1 MQFNGII
8 EISKERMVVPTE
20 KRYRKVSDKLAMEKK
35 QDEKQTRDPT
45 CDHRVAC
52 AEEEAVIT
60 TDQTKDCVEDE
71 TESIRPLLEA
81 AQKGS
86 QEACDR
92 LLARYRPLLR
102 SLCSKY
108 ALENMSPQ
116 DREDLREEAERIF
129 LCAVSTYDL
138 TQTAVAFG
146 LYAKICLRN
155 GLVSELRSFRRRKR
169 LDVIPVTEEMMS
181 SDDPAEHL
189 AEEERFRQLYG
200 MVRSRLSSFEN
211 QVWWMFVSG
220 MSYADIACRVGKD
233 ERSVYNAIYRIRRK
247 LRSAMDTTE

>member
-1 MQFNGII
+1 MDVKQ
-8 EISKERMVVPTE
+8 VE
-20 KRYRKVSDKLAMEKK
+20 KR
-35 QDEKQTRDPT
+35 T
-45 CDHRVAC
+45 CARRAAC
-52 AEEEAVIT
+52 TEEIVET
-60 TDQTKDCVEDE
+60 TDQMKDCVAEE

-86 QEACDR
+86 LEACDS
-92 LLARYRPLLR
+92 LLTRYRPLLR

-108 ALENMSPQ
+108 ALENMSLQ

-138 TQTAVAFG
+138 TQHVVSFG

-155 GLVSELRSFRRRKR
+155 GLVSELRRFRRRKR
-169 LDVIPVTEEMMS
+169 LDVVPATEEMVS
-181 SDDPAEHL
+181 RDDPAEHV

-211 QVWWMFVSG
+211 EVWWMFVSG

-247 LRSAMDTTE
+247 LRGTMESAE